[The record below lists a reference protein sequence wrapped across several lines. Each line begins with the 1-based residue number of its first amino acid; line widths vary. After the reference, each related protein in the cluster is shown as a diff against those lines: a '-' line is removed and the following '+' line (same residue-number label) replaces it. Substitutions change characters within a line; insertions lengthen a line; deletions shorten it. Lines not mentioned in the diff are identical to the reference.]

1 MLWQQWFEVRA
12 HMRQV
17 SRHTDKDILAKPG
30 ITQDEIARTHI
41 SLCVEI
47 SRAAHRLG
55 FEAILAPSATRK
67 GTVLVVYPEFLLPAS
82 ELEVAKRKILEN
94 RISQLTM

>member
-12 HMRQV
+12 QMRQV
-17 SRHTDKDILAKPG
+17 SCYTDKYILAQLG
-30 ITQDEIARTHI
+30 ITQDEIARNDV

-47 SRAAHRLG
+47 SRAAHRFG

-94 RISQLTM
+94 RTSQLTL